1 MKDPAIKYYERP
13 CIKCGHE
20 VRPHQ
25 LTNGLCSLC
34 YTKKYGET
42 PAQHM
47 GYGGGGDDEW
57 GS

>member
-1 MKDPAIKYYERP
+1 MKHERPVIKYYERP
-13 CIKCGHE
+13 CIKCGNKR
-20 VRPHQ
+20 RPHQ

-47 GYGGGGDDEW
+47 GYGGDDDD
-57 GS
+57 